1 MKKRRLGNSD
11 LMVSEICMGC
21 MGFGDSTRGQH
32 TWTLDEKSSR
42 EIIIQGL
49 EAGINF
55 FDTAIAYQS
64 GTSEK
69 YLGKPIQEVSNRDD
83 VIIATKFLPKNDKEI
98 EKGINGI
105 QHVENMLNKSL
116 ENLGMDHVDLYI
128 YHMWDHRTPLI
139 EILEGLNKL
148 VKQGKT
154 RQDI

>member
-21 MGFGDSTRGQH
+21 MGFGDPTRGQH

-69 YLGKPIQEVSNRDD
+69 YLGKTIREVSNRDD
-83 VIIATKFLPKNDKEI
+83 VIIATKFLPRNDEEI

-128 YHMWDHRTPLI
+128 YHMWVI
-139 EILEGLNKL
+139 EP
-148 VKQGKT
+148 
-154 RQDI
+154 R

>member
-11 LMVSEICMGC
+11 LMVSEICMGS
-21 MGFGDSTRGQH
+21 MGFGDPTRGQH

-69 YLGKPIQEVSNRDD
+69 YLGKTIREVSNRDD
-83 VIIATKFLPKNDKEI
+83 VIIATKFLPKNDEEI
-98 EKGINGI
+98 KK
-105 QHVENMLNKSL
+105 MAT
-116 ENLGMDHVDLYI
+116 I
-128 YHMWDHRTPLI
+128 YSRRCGNCGDWNRKCDGVFAP
-139 EILEGLNKL
+139 KYS
-148 VKQGKT
+148 
-154 RQDI
+154 

>member
-21 MGFGDSTRGQH
+21 MGFGDPTRGQH

-69 YLGKPIQEVSNRDD
+69 YLGKTIREVSNRDD
-83 VIIATKFLPKNDKEI
+83 VIIATKFLPKNDEEI
-98 EKGINGI
+98 EKGNQWYSTCGKY
-105 QHVENMLNKSL
+105 VEQKF
-116 ENLGMDHVDLYI
+116 G
-128 YHMWDHRTPLI
+128 
-139 EILEGLNKL
+139 KL
-148 VKQGKT
+148 RYGSCRSIHLSYVGSSNT
-154 RQDI
+154 ID

>member
-21 MGFGDSTRGQH
+21 MGFGDPTRGQH

-64 GTSEK
+64 GNSEK
-69 YLGKPIQEVSNRDD
+69 Y
-83 VIIATKFLPKNDKEI
+83 
-98 EKGINGI
+98 
-105 QHVENMLNKSL
+105 
-116 ENLGMDHVDLYI
+116 
-128 YHMWDHRTPLI
+128 
-139 EILEGLNKL
+139 
-148 VKQGKT
+148 
-154 RQDI
+154 